1 MRKLILFIALS
12 FLLGNQFL
20 FSQVP
25 SYIPTNGLV
34 AYYPFN
40 GNANEEI
47 GNTNNGVVNGATLTT
62 DVNGNAN
69 KAYSFNGTNSYIN
82 LPINFYGG
90 QTANVVSFSLRFKVN
105 SNGDYYIWNKDGSW
119 LEAGIYTTTNGAF
132 GIFWAYPNQ
141 YNGIVTTN
149 GSIVPNN
156 WYEAVII
163 INGTNSKIYLNG
175 IEQIGITVNNPSN
188 NIGFGDAGTCGVGI
202 NRFGFK
208 KSSCSPGNY
217 FNGILDEFMLFSR
230 ILTPQEVSNLY
241 TSCTPP
247 APTGSLTQTFC
258 ATPAPT
264 VASLTATGTGIQ
276 WYAAATG
283 GTALATTTAL
293 VNGTTYYASQT
304 VSGCESTTRLAV
316 TVTLNDPQITAS
328 ATNVCSGTPVTLS
341 ASTTAAVTQNCNL
354 PANLQTGLVGY
365 WPFCGNANDVSGNAN
380 NGTVNGATLT
390 TDRFGNANSAYSFN
404 GSNTYIDVTNAFF
417 NNGWQDY
424 TLSLWFNANSTIAA
438 PNSGLTMLNTLPHTG
453 LGVGFSYNNSQRIYH
468 FKNSDPSTT
477 GLWNIYANDSF
488 NTFPINLN
496 SWYNIGIVKNGNN
509 YLYYLNGNLDKSTT
523 ANLSPISYLCSMRFG
538 GITLG
543 TTFEIFN
550 GKLDDIAIYNRALSP
565 SEIAQLYTATPTYLW
580 STGDTTA
587 TINPTPAATTT
598 YWCDVTVNGVT
609 CRKSITIN
617 VNPPAIVTVNNPL
630 NSSICSN
637 ATNVTVL
644 GTSAS
649 NYTSISWTSTTG
661 TTILNSFTMVPI
673 VTPSAQDIINNQI
686 VLTITALG
694 SSPCP
699 AVSRTLT
706 ITVNTTPAPTGAL
719 TQTFC
724 ATPAPTL
731 ASLTATGTGIQWYAA
746 ATGGTALATTTALAN
761 GTTYYASQTVSGC
774 ESTRLP
780 VTVSLNDPQITASAT
795 TVCSGTPV
803 TLTASTTATVAQNCN
818 LPANL
823 QTGLVGYWPFC
834 GNANDV
840 SGNANNGTVNGATL
854 TTDRFGNANSAYSF
868 DGNDYLS
875 GNLNIDLNL
884 NFTISSWVNPQS
896 LNGGHFVQLG
906 IDDGVTGCNGI
917 GIGKGGLTTYTN
929 DMGNNFIELSSCV
942 AWNPSSYQIA
952 NNIWS
957 LLTITKNNQGIL
969 YFVNGSQVHS
979 ISSTSI
985 LPSNGNF
992 YFGSTGPNPTGPCY
1006 YKGMLDE
1013 ILVYN
1018 RALSP
1023 SEIAQLYTA
1032 TPTYLWSTGATTAT
1046 INPSPTSTTTYWC
1059 DVTVNGVT
1067 CRKSI
1072 TINVNPNITPTFTQV
1087 AAICYGATAPTLPT
1101 NSIENITGTWSPA
1114 FDNTATTLYT
1124 FTPTAGLCATPSTMT
1139 VTVNT
1144 TPVPTGNATQTF
1156 CATPAPTF
1164 ASLTATGTGIQ
1175 WYAAATG
1182 GTALA
1187 TTTALVNGTTYYASQ
1202 TVSTCESNRLPI
1214 KVSLNDPQITASA
1227 TTVCSGTLVSLT
1239 ANNSSQ
1245 NVSNCTGVSNY
1256 NFLDFT
1262 SIAPVGNY
1270 TNLIKKGNEF
1280 YLRSNNDVF
1289 KSSNL
1294 TGPYSSLNFNSQIGI
1309 NEAGQLLGFDNLNRL
1324 HISTSHSGLYLYDG
1338 VNWLSNGLSGFGT
1351 AGQYFTK
1358 LANGRI
1364 VISKGGFLR
1373 DIYYSDDNGM
1383 TWINATNI
1391 DVDWNNIVIA
1401 SNGDLYAS
1409 SGIGGV
1415 NNKGVIKSTDN
1426 GSSWLY
1432 INSNLGIISSTGIFK
1447 DCVNNLFI
1455 VGDNKI
1461 FKSTNDGTTW
1471 NVIANIPPIFT
1482 SFPSYGQFV
1491 VTSSGDFY
1499 YHGENYLFLSNNQGV
1514 TWTQITNIP
1523 GNFGTIREVDGNIV
1537 VCSTQGLYAK
1547 TLSNNTTFLWS
1558 TGETT
1563 AAINPSPTTNTT
1575 YWCDVTVNGV
1585 TCRKSITINV
1595 NPNITPT
1602 FTQVAAICYGA
1613 TAPILPTNSIENI
1626 TGTWSPVFDNTA
1638 TTLYTFTP
1646 TAGLCATTATMTV
1659 TVNPI
1664 ITPTF
1669 TQEADICYGATAP
1682 TLPTNSIENITGTWS
1697 PAFNNT
1703 ATTLYTFTPDTGL
1716 CASTA
1721 TMSVTVKPL
1730 PAPPTGVSVQTFCAN
1745 IFPTLQSIIV
1755 NPSNVN
1761 WYSSS
1766 TSTTALPST
1775 TYLPPGV
1782 TTYYASQYDSTT
1794 GCESNIRLAVSVNVL
1809 FENSPSTI
1817 EDQTYCSSDEKTIG
1831 DIKTGGL
1838 NIVWYTTPNGG
1849 TPVSNSIII
1858 SSSSTLYAA
1867 IFNPITGCESPIRT
1881 KVEIT
1886 IINCLLV
1893 SNNLLT
1899 INDNDLNDNLNIQ
1912 NIENFPVNQ
1921 IEIYNRLGEL
1931 VWKTD
1936 YYNNADISFQ
1946 GKANVSGVYQINSY
1960 LPTGTYYY
1968 ILKYYDPYHIKYN
1981 EMKSFLYI
1989 NNNN

>member
-1 MRKLILFIALS
+1 LFI
-12 FLLGNQFL
+12 
-20 FSQVP
+20 FS
-25 SYIPTNGLV
+25 
-34 AYYPFN
+34 
-40 GNANEEI
+40 
-47 GNTNNGVVNGATLTT
+47 
-62 DVNGNAN
+62 
-69 KAYSFNGTNSYIN
+69 
-82 LPINFYGG
+82 
-90 QTANVVSFSLRFKVN
+90 
-105 SNGDYYIWNKDGSW
+105 
-119 LEAGIYTTTNGAF
+119 
-132 GIFWAYPNQ
+132 
-141 YNGIVTTN
+141 
-149 GSIVPNN
+149 
-156 WYEAVII
+156 
-163 INGTNSKIYLNG
+163 
-175 IEQIGITVNNPSN
+175 EQ
-188 NIGFGDAGTCGVGI
+188 GVGDI
-202 NRFGFK
+202 IFY
-208 KSSCSPGNY
+208 SS
-217 FNGILDEFMLFSR
+217 ML
-230 ILTPQEVSNLY
+230 
-241 TSCTPP
+241 
-247 APTGSLTQTFC
+247 
-258 ATPAPT
+258 
-264 VASLTATGTGIQ
+264 
-276 WYAAATG
+276 
-283 GTALATTTAL
+283 
-293 VNGTTYYASQT
+293 
-304 VSGCESTTRLAV
+304 
-316 TVTLNDPQITAS
+316 
-328 ATNVCSGTPVTLS
+328 
-341 ASTTAAVTQNCNL
+341 
-354 PANLQTGLVGY
+354 
-365 WPFCGNANDVSGNAN
+365 
-380 NGTVNGATLT
+380 
-390 TDRFGNANSAYSFN
+390 
-404 GSNTYIDVTNAFF
+404 
-417 NNGWQDY
+417 
-424 TLSLWFNANSTIAA
+424 
-438 PNSGLTMLNTLPHTG
+438 
-453 LGVGFSYNNSQRIYH
+453 
-468 FKNSDPSTT
+468 
-477 GLWNIYANDSF
+477 
-488 NTFPINLN
+488 
-496 SWYNIGIVKNGNN
+496 GIVKNRVEIITVSIDIRLLPILSRSFPEVTFIDQNASLDTS
-509 YLYYLNGNLDKSTT
+509 LYDAQIPLGSLPIVLNMHPDMAGRRVPYMLDNDALTKIKKVVNGNLVMKLKGYTQADGKKIGEVIKQTVEYVLNN
-523 ANLSPISYLCSMRFG
+523 NLLNTGAPLSIGARLIHNSFQG
-538 GITLG
+538 GNQITNYYKG
-543 TTFEIFN
+543 
-550 GKLDDIAIYNRALSP
+550 DIDNVSIWNRALSP
-565 SEIAQLYTATPTYLW
+565 AEIAQLYTAAPTYLW

-609 CRKSITIN
+609 CRKSVT
-617 VNPPAIVTVNNPL
+617 VTVN
-630 NSSICSN
+630 
-637 ATNVTVL
+637 
-644 GTSAS
+644 
-649 NYTSISWTSTTG
+649 
-661 TTILNSFTMVPI
+661 
-673 VTPSAQDIINNQI
+673 TP
-686 VLTITALG
+686 
-694 SSPCP
+694 
-699 AVSRTLT
+699 
-706 ITVNTTPAPTGAL
+706 PAPTGAL

-724 ATPAPTL
+724 ATPAPTV

-746 ATGGTALATTTALAN
+746 STGGTALATTTALVNA
-761 GTTYYASQTVSGC
+761 TTYYASQTVSTC

-780 VTVSLNDPQITASAT
+780 ITVSLNDPQITASAT
-795 TVCSGTPV
+795 TVCSGTAV
-803 TLTASTTATVAQNCN
+803 SLSASTTAAVAQNGN
-818 LPANL
+818 LPTNL
-823 QTGLVGYWPFC
+823 QTGLIGYWPFN

-1046 INPSPTSTTTYWC
+1046 INP
-1059 DVTVNGVT
+1059 
-1067 CRKSI
+1067 
-1072 TINVNPNITPTFTQV
+1072 
-1087 AAICYGATAPTLPT
+1087 
-1101 NSIENITGTWSPA
+1101 
-1114 FDNTATTLYT
+1114 
-1124 FTPTAGLCATPSTMT
+1124 TPTA
-1139 VTVNT
+1139 
-1144 TPVPTGNATQTF
+1144 
-1156 CATPAPTF
+1156 
-1164 ASLTATGTGIQ
+1164 
-1175 WYAAATG
+1175 
-1182 GTALA
+1182 
-1187 TTTALVNGTTYYASQ
+1187 
-1202 TVSTCESNRLPI
+1202 
-1214 KVSLNDPQITASA
+1214 
-1227 TTVCSGTLVSLT
+1227 
-1239 ANNSSQ
+1239 
-1245 NVSNCTGVSNY
+1245 
-1256 NFLDFT
+1256 
-1262 SIAPVGNY
+1262 
-1270 TNLIKKGNEF
+1270 
-1280 YLRSNNDVF
+1280 
-1289 KSSNL
+1289 
-1294 TGPYSSLNFNSQIGI
+1294 
-1309 NEAGQLLGFDNLNRL
+1309 
-1324 HISTSHSGLYLYDG
+1324 
-1338 VNWLSNGLSGFGT
+1338 
-1351 AGQYFTK
+1351 
-1358 LANGRI
+1358 
-1364 VISKGGFLR
+1364 
-1373 DIYYSDDNGM
+1373 
-1383 TWINATNI
+1383 
-1391 DVDWNNIVIA
+1391 
-1401 SNGDLYAS
+1401 
-1409 SGIGGV
+1409 
-1415 NNKGVIKSTDN
+1415 
-1426 GSSWLY
+1426 
-1432 INSNLGIISSTGIFK
+1432 
-1447 DCVNNLFI
+1447 
-1455 VGDNKI
+1455 
-1461 FKSTNDGTTW
+1461 
-1471 NVIANIPPIFT
+1471 
-1482 SFPSYGQFV
+1482 
-1491 VTSSGDFY
+1491 
-1499 YHGENYLFLSNNQGV
+1499 
-1514 TWTQITNIP
+1514 
-1523 GNFGTIREVDGNIV
+1523 
-1537 VCSTQGLYAK
+1537 
-1547 TLSNNTTFLWS
+1547 
-1558 TGETT
+1558 
-1563 AAINPSPTTNTT
+1563 NTT

-1613 TAPILPTNSIENI
+1613 PAPTLPTNSIENI
-1626 TGTWSPVFDNTA
+1626 TGTWSPAFNNTA

-1664 ITPTF
+1664 VTPTF
-1669 TQEADICYGATAP
+1669 TQVAAICYGTTAP

-1745 IFPTLQSIIV
+1745 IFPTLQSLIV

-1831 DIKTGGL
+1831 DIITGGL